1 MRRLLPILIIFLLT
15 TIASLITVQAQENDD
30 KSTLKGIINGRIVD
44 GNGQPMNNVTVST
57 RAVGRI
63 VDGAPIS
70 TTTDEQGHFQLDGL
84 TTGNYTIN
92 TFFPGY
98 VTESKPSDKET
109 YYRVGDNNVEITI
122 IKGGAING
130 IITGLNNEPIIG
142 LPVAYIYLKNLDG
155 KVSNDKNYFSQ
166 QAYTDD
172 RGVYRLYGLRPGEY
186 LVRVGGYS
194 PYSLIGTATAFDD
207 NQPLYYPGTPR
218 AQAKSITV
226 HAGEEINSIDIRYRK
241 AAGYQIT
248 GTINSDD
255 KKLKTDENIYSIVT
269 NLVDSGSRL
278 IVDFGRPTIKN
289 DKLEFKFFGV
299 ASGNYDLYA
308 EFIDTNTKERF
319 LSLVKHIQIK
329 NTDVSGIALTLN
341 RVAAISGQ
349 VVRKKLDEKQL
360 QQLNKTSSKLSYA
373 EIIIKAQNS
382 VTPKEYNPS
391 SPELIDDIVP
401 DSKGN
406 FTIDNVHAGLY
417 FLSLYLSNKSW
428 YLDAITQGDESKP
441 QQQIEQLNKG
451 IAVKQG
457 SNVTKLNV
465 KVAEGAGKFEGQINK
480 ENNKSLPPLTVHLI
494 PIDKELIDNLLRY
507 YQTDVDTSGNFLL
520 ENIAP
525 GKYWAIALPHESLPH
540 ESSAKND
547 DKNISAPETNVAWND
562 TKRSALRHTAKTAN
576 YAIEVNFFQTVNN
589 VKLAISNMK
598 KEPSVKSQKSLKK

>member
-1 MRRLLPILIIFLLT
+1 MRRLLPILIVFLF

-30 KSTLKGIINGRIVD
+30 KSTLKGTINGRIVD
-44 GNGQPMNNVTVST
+44 GNGQPMNNVMVST
-57 RAVGRI
+57 RTVARI
-63 VDGAPIS
+63 INGAPVS

-92 TFFPGY
+92 AAFPGY
-98 VTESKPSDKET
+98 VIENTPSNKEA
-109 YYRVGDNNVEITI
+109 YYRVGDNNIEITM

-130 IITGLNNEPIIG
+130 TITGSNNEPIIG
-142 LPVAYIYLKNLDG
+142 LPVAYVYLKDLDG
-155 KVSNDKNYFSQ
+155 KVSKVRNDKNYFSQ
-166 QAYTDD
+166 RAYTDD

-194 PYSLIGTATAFDD
+194 PYSIVVTAFDD
-207 NQPLYYPGTPR
+207 NQQLYYPGTPR

-226 HAGEEINSIDIRYRK
+226 HSGEEINAVDIRYRK
-241 AAGYQIT
+241 VAGYQIT
-248 GTINSDD
+248 GTINGDD
-255 KKLKTDENIYSIVT
+255 KKLKTDENIYSIRT
-269 NLVDSGSRL
+269 NLVDSGIGL
-278 IVDFGRPTIKN
+278 IVDFSQATMRD

-308 EFIDTNTKERF
+308 EFTDTNTKEHF
-319 LSLVKHIQIK
+319 LSLVKHIEIK

-341 RVAAISGQ
+341 RVPTINGQ

-360 QQLNKTSSKLSYA
+360 QQLNKTSSKLPYA

-382 VTPKEYNPS
+382 VTPKEHNPS

-451 IAVKQG
+451 IAVKEG
-457 SNVTKLNV
+457 SGVNKLNV
-465 KVAEGAGKFEGQINK
+465 KVAEGAGKIEGQINK

-494 PIDKELIDNLLRY
+494 PKDKELIDNILRY
-507 YQTDVDTSGNFLL
+507 YQTDVDTSGHFLL

-525 GKYWAIALPHESLPH
+525 GKYWAIALPHES
-540 ESSAKND
+540 SAKAD
-547 DKNISAPETNVAWND
+547 EKNISELETKVAWND
-562 TKRSALRHTAKTAN
+562 TKRATLRRIAETAN
-576 YAIEVNFFQTVNN
+576 YAIEVNFFQTVDN
-589 VKLAISNMK
+589 VKLTISNMK
-598 KEPSVKSQKSLKK
+598 KEPPVKSQKSLKK

>member
-1 MRRLLPILIIFLLT
+1 MIRLLPILIIFLF

-57 RAVGRI
+57 RSVIRVI
-63 VDGAPIS
+63 DSAPIS

-92 TFFPGY
+92 ASFPGY
-98 VTESKPSDKET
+98 VTESNPSNKET
-109 YYRVGDNNVEITI
+109 YYRVGDSNVEITM

-130 IITGLNNEPIIG
+130 IITAGLNNEPVIG
-142 LPVAYIYLKNLDG
+142 LLVAYVYLKDLDG
-155 KVSNDKNYFSQ
+155 KVRNDKNYFSQ
-166 QAYTDD
+166 PVHTDD

-194 PYSLIGTATAFDD
+194 RYSFIGTATAFDD

-218 AQAKSITV
+218 AQAKLITV
-226 HAGEEINSIDIRYRK
+226 HSGEEINNIDIRYRK

-248 GTINSDD
+248 GTITGDD

-269 NLVDSGSRL
+269 NLVDSDSRL
-278 IVDFGRPTIKN
+278 IVDFSQATIKN

-308 EFIDTNTKERF
+308 EFIDTNTKEHF
-319 LSLVKHIQIK
+319 LSVVKNIQIR
-329 NTDVSGIALTLN
+329 NADVSGIVLPLN
-341 RVAAISGQ
+341 RVPTINGQ

-360 QQLNKTSSKLSYA
+360 QQLNKTSSKLPYA

-382 VTPKEYNPS
+382 VIPKEHNPS

-417 FLSLYLSNKSW
+417 FLSLYLGNNSW

-451 IAVKQG
+451 IAVKEG
-457 SNVTKLNV
+457 SSVTKLNV
-465 KVAEGAGKFEGQINK
+465 KIAEGAGKIEGQINK

-494 PIDKELIDNLLRY
+494 PVDKELIDNLLRY
-507 YQTDVDTSGNFLL
+507 YQTDVDTSGHFLL

-525 GKYWAIALPHESLPH
+525 GKYWAIALPHES
-540 ESSAKND
+540 SAKTD
-547 DKNISAPETNVAWND
+547 EKNISTPETNVAWND
-562 TKRSALRHTAKTAN
+562 TKRSALRRTAQTAN
-576 YAIEVNFFQTVNN
+576 YAIEVNFFQTLDN

>member
-1 MRRLLPILIIFLLT
+1 MRRLLPILIIFLF

-30 KSTLKGIINGRIVD
+30 KSTLQGTINGRIVD
-44 GNGQPMNNVTVST
+44 ANGQPMNNVTVST
-57 RAVGRI
+57 KAIARI
-63 VDGAPIS
+63 IDGAPVS

-92 TFFPGY
+92 AAFPGY
-98 VTESKPSDKET
+98 VIENTPSNKET
-109 YYRVGDNNVEITI
+109 YYRVGDNNVEITM

-130 IITGLNNEPIIG
+130 IITGSNNEPIIG
-142 LPVAYIYLKNLDG
+142 LPVAYVYLKDLDG
-155 KVSNDKNYFSQ
+155 KVRKDKNYFSQ
-166 QAYTDD
+166 PAYTDD

-186 LVRVGGYS
+186 LVRVGGSSRYS
-194 PYSLIGTATAFDD
+194 FIGTATAFDD

-226 HAGEEINSIDIRYRK
+226 HSGEEINGIDIRYRK

-248 GTINSDD
+248 GTIDGDD
-255 KKLKTDENIYSIVT
+255 KKLKTDENVYSIRT
-269 NLVDSGSRL
+269 NLVDSSSGL
-278 IVDFGRPTIKN
+278 IVDFSQATIKN
-289 DKLEFKFFGV
+289 DKWEFKFFGV

-308 EFIDTNTKERF
+308 EFIDSNTKEHF

-341 RVAAISGQ
+341 RVPTISGQ
-349 VVRKKLDEKQL
+349 IVRKKLDEKQL
-360 QQLNKTSSKLSYA
+360 QELNKTSSKLPYA

-417 FLSLYLSNKSW
+417 FLSLYLGNKSW

-441 QQQIEQLNKG
+441 QQQVEQLNKG
-451 IAVKQG
+451 IAVKEG
-457 SNVTKLNV
+457 SGITKLNV
-465 KVAEGAGKFEGQINK
+465 KVAEGAGKIEGQINK

-494 PIDKELIDNLLRY
+494 PIGKELIDNLLRY
-507 YQTDVDTSGNFLL
+507 YQIDVDPSGYFLL

-525 GKYWAIALPHESLPH
+525 GKYWAIALPHESLTKAD
-540 ESSAKND
+540 E
-547 DKNISAPETNVAWND
+547 KNISTPETNLAWND
-562 TKRSALRHTAKTAN
+562 TKRSLLRRTAQTAN
-576 YAIEVNFFQTVNN
+576 YAIEVNFFQTVDN
-589 VKLAISNMK
+589 VKLAISSIK
-598 KEPSVKSQKSLKK
+598 KEPPVKSQKSLKK

>member
-1 MRRLLPILIIFLLT
+1 MRRLLPILIIFLFIT
-15 TIASLITVQAQENDD
+15 TGSLITVQAQENDD

-57 RAVGRI
+57 KAVARI
-63 VDGAPIS
+63 INGAPVS

-92 TFFPGY
+92 AFFPGY
-98 VTESKPSDKET
+98 VTESKPPNKET
-109 YYRVGDNNVEITI
+109 YYRVGDNNVEITM

-130 IITGLNNEPIIG
+130 IITAGLNNEPVIG
-142 LPVAYIYLKNLDG
+142 LPVAYVYLKDLDG
-155 KVSNDKNYFSQ
+155 KVRNDKNYFSQ
-166 QAYTDD
+166 RAYTDD

-194 PYSLIGTATAFDD
+194 PYSVVVTAFDD
-207 NQPLYYPGTPR
+207 NQQLYYPGTPR

-226 HAGEEINSIDIRYRK
+226 HSGEEINGIDIHYRK
-241 AAGYQIT
+241 VAGYKIT
-248 GTINSDD
+248 GTINGDD
-255 KKLKTDENIYSIVT
+255 KKLKTDENVSSIRI
-269 NLVDSGSRL
+269 NLVDSDSRL
-278 IVDFGRPTIKN
+278 IVDFSQTTIKN
-289 DKLEFKFFGV
+289 DKLEFNFFGV

-308 EFIDTNTKERF
+308 EFIDSTTKEPF
-319 LSLVKHIQIK
+319 LSPVKHIQIK

-341 RVAAISGQ
+341 RVPTISGQ
-349 VVRKKLDEKQL
+349 IVRKKLDEKQL
-360 QQLNKTSSKLSYA
+360 QQLNKTSSKLPYA

-406 FTIDNVHAGLY
+406 FTIDNVHMGLY
-417 FLSLYLSNKSW
+417 FLSLYLGNESW

-441 QQQIEQLNKG
+441 QQQIERLNKG
-451 IAVKQG
+451 ITVKEG
-457 SNVTKLNV
+457 NSVTKLNV
-465 KVAEGAGKFEGQINK
+465 KVAEGAGKIEGQINK

-507 YQTDVDTSGNFLL
+507 YQTDVDTSGHFLL

-525 GKYWAIALPHESLPH
+525 GKYWAIALRH
-540 ESSAKND
+540 ESSAKAD
-547 DKNISAPETNVAWND
+547 EKNISELETKVAWND
-562 TKRSALRHTAKTAN
+562 TKRSTLRRTAETAN

-598 KEPSVKSQKSLKK
+598 KEPSVKSQKFLKK